1 MDDVYDLYQ
10 RGMALLEDGHF
21 HQATIP
27 LAKARDL
34 EPDKTSI
41 REALGRAY
49 FRSGGF
55 EEARAE
61 FEAVVERAPTND
73 YALFCLGRSL
83 MMLGRDRRGAQAAHA
98 RGEHEPEAARLPDL
112 SRPRAQGGM
121 TAYDTS
127 STATL
132 NTQLFAAV
140 RPFGEAGE
148 EPAFLLILDRAAAPD
163 PL

>member
-49 FRSGGF
+49 FRSGGY

-73 YALFCLGRSL
+73 YALFCLGRAL
-83 MMLGRDRRGAQAAHA
+83 LELGRPKEARKPLALAAQLRPERRDYRIYRDRA
-98 RGEHEPEAARLPDL
+98 
-112 SRPRAQGGM
+112 
-121 TAYDTS
+121 
-127 STATL
+127 
-132 NTQLFAAV
+132 
-140 RPFGEAGE
+140 
-148 EPAFLLILDRAAAPD
+148 RAAAA
-163 PL
+163 